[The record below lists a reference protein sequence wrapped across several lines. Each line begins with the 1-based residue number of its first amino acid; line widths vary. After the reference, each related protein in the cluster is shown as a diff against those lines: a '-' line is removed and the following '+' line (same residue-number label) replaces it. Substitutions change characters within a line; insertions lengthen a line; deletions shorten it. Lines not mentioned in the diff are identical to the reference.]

1 MKTPRIALHL
11 LAATLMA
18 AAGSARADAFH
29 SAAATAGTVGYAK
42 SLSSTLTLRAD
53 LAAWPGVARDSIEEG
68 VSYTGH
74 VKSDRA
80 ALFMDWYLA
89 GNLRLTGGMT
99 FNRTRV
105 DLRAG
110 GHAGAPMAGDVPY
123 STAANDR
130 FDVTMRS
137 PQTTPYLGVG
147 FGHYSAAGSSLL
159 FDVGGSFGRG
169 SSSDV
174 PVPMAAVAPSALDG
188 ELAQLREGIG
198 RVRFVPQVSLGM
210 NLKF

>member
-1 MKTPRIALHL
+1 MKTPRIAMPL
-11 LAATLMA
+11 LAAMLTA
-18 AAGSARADAFH
+18 AAGTAGADAFH
-29 SAAATAGTVGYAK
+29 TPVTTPGTVGYAK

-53 LAAWPGVARDSIEEG
+53 LASWPGVARDSIEEG

-89 GNLRLTGGMT
+89 GHLRLTGGMT

-130 FDVTMRS
+130 FDITMRA
-137 PQTTPYLGVG
+137 PQASPYLGVG
-147 FGHYSAAGSSLL
+147 FGHYSAGGSSLL
-159 FDVGGSFGRG
+159 FDVGGSFGRSG
-169 SSSDV
+169 ATDV
-174 PVPMAAVAPSALDG
+174 PGMLAALPSSALDG
-188 ELAQLREGIG
+188 EAAQLRDGIG